1 MINTISS
8 IAQHCGVGLD
18 IIRTDQEAEKIISE
32 SRIGINTKLLKVVKS
47 NLLDQ
52 TALCLEIKEQRY

>member
-18 IIRTDQEAEKIISE
+18 IIRTDQEADKIISE
-32 SRIGINTKLLKVVKS
+32 SRIGINTKLDKVVKS
-47 NLLDQ
+47 NLLD
-52 TALCLEIKEQRY
+52 

>member
-8 IAQHCGVGLD
+8 IAQHYGVGLD
-18 IIRTDQEAEKIISE
+18 VIRTDQEADKIISE
-32 SRIGINTKLLKVVKS
+32 SKIGINTKLDKVVKL

-52 TALCLEIKEQRY
+52 TALCLETKE

>member
-18 IIRTDQEAEKIISE
+18 IIRTDQEADKIISE
-32 SRIGINTKLLKVVKS
+32 SRIGINTKLDKVVKL

-52 TALCLEIKEQRY
+52 TALCLETKE